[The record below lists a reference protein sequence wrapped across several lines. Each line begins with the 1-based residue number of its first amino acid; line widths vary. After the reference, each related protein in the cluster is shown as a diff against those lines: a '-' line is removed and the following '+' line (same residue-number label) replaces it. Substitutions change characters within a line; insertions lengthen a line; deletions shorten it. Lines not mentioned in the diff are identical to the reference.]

1 MILSTDQK
9 IKLKQLFE
17 NKKFSEIEYF
27 VESLGD
33 VKKLPSNIL
42 NIYATSKAL
51 NENSKIDDYKLSAY
65 CFEKI
70 YLENNSNR
78 DAFYNLIIVS
88 VKATYFEYLE
98 EHIIKE
104 YNLNNKDPKILEG
117 LAKMNFFYNN
127 MEKASF
133 FYEKLLEINPN
144 FKNIWSS
151 FLASLNYH
159 KKYDQKKYLEFCN
172 KFDQFLKLEINEFT
186 PNIKKNKKIKVGFL
200 SADFKYHSVSFFLY
214 DLIKKLN
221 KEEFELFAI
230 SNLEKGNQDKMT
242 NDLKDNFNEWYD
254 VNNMSDIESIKL
266 IRSLNLDIL
275 IDLSG
280 HTYKN
285 RVSVMRARCAPKQ
298 ILWLGYNNSLGVEN
312 IDYIIADPNLV
323 KKEEYNLYKEKIVF
337 MPKIWN
343 ALPKPINLP
352 EINLKQKKDDCFVY
366 GSFNNFQKISS
377 ETINTWSKILKDGN
391 TKLILKSSSSF
402 DEKNL
407 NKSLINKFKKENIEE
422 DKIEILS
429 RKKTYSEHLESY
441 NKINLSLDTFPY
453 PGVTTSFE
461 SVSMG
466 TPVLTMKGFNFNS
479 RCGESI
485 NKNLNLENLIAN
497 SEADYIDKALSIKKE
512 NKIDQKYKQNLR
524 SEALKSCLFDTETFA
539 KDFGSL
545 LKSL

>member
-200 SADFKYHSVSFFLY
+200 SADFKYHSVSFFLD

-485 NKNLNLENLIAN
+485 NKNLNLENFIAN
-497 SEADYIDKALSIKKE
+497 NEDDYIDKALSIKKE

>member
-17 NKKFSEIEYF
+17 NKKFSEIERF

-33 VKKLPSNIL
+33 LKKLPSNIL
-42 NIYATSKAL
+42 NLYATSKAL
-51 NENSKIDDYKLSAY
+51 NENSKINDYKLSAY

-117 LAKMNFFYNN
+117 LAKMHFFYNN

-159 KKYDQKKYLEFCN
+159 NKYDQKKYLEFCN
-172 KFDQFLKLEINEFT
+172 KFDQFLKLEISKFR
-186 PNIKKNKKIKVGFL
+186 PSIKKNKKIKIGFF
-200 SADFKYHSVSFFLY
+200 SADFKYHSVSLFLI

-230 SNLEKGNQDKMT
+230 SNLEKSNHDEMT
-242 NDLKDNFNEWYD
+242 NDLKDNFDKWHD
-254 VNNMSDIESIKL
+254 VNNISDIETIKL

-275 IDLSG
+275 IDLAG
-280 HTYKN
+280 LTYKN
-285 RVSVMRARCAPKQ
+285 RVSVIRARCAPKQ

-312 IDYIIADPNLV
+312 IDYLIADPNLV
-323 KKEEYNLYKEKIVF
+323 KKEEYKFYKEKIIF

-352 EINLKQKKDDCFVY
+352 AINVNKEKDNLFVY

-377 ETINTWSKILKDGN
+377 ETIKTWSKILKDGN
-391 TKLILKSSSSF
+391 SKLILKSSSSF
-402 DEKNL
+402 NEKNL
-407 NKSLINKFKKENIEE
+407 NKSLINKFIKENVRE

-429 RKKTYSEHLESY
+429 HKKTYSEHLETY
-441 NKINLSLDTFPY
+441 NKIDLSLDTFPY

-485 NKNLNLENLIAN
+485 NKNLNIENLIAN
-497 SEADYIDKALSIKKE
+497 NEDDYIDKALLIKKE

>member
-17 NKKFSEIEYF
+17 NKKFSEIEHF

-33 VKKLPSNIL
+33 LKKLPSNLI

-51 NENSKIDDYKLSAY
+51 NKNSKINDYKISAY

-98 EHIIKE
+98 EHIVKE

-159 KKYDQKKYLEFCN
+159 NKYDQKKYLEFCN
-172 KFDQFLKLEINEFT
+172 KFDQFLKLEIDEFT
-186 PNIKKNKKIKVGFL
+186 PNVKKNEKIKIGFL
-200 SADFKYHSVSFFLY
+200 SADFKYHSVSLFLN

-230 SNLEKGNQDKMT
+230 SNLEKNNHDEMT
-242 NDLKDNFNEWYD
+242 NDLKDNFDQWYD
-254 VNNMSDIESIKL
+254 VSNTSDIESVKL

-275 IDLSG
+275 IDLAG

-285 RVSVMRARCAPKQ
+285 RVSVIRARCAPKQ

-323 KKEEYNLYKEKIVF
+323 KKEEYKLYKEKIIF

-343 ALPKPINLP
+343 ALSKPIDLP
-352 EINLKQKKDDCFVY
+352 EINFYPDKDNCFRY

-377 ETINTWSKILKDGN
+377 ETIKTWSKILKDGDA
-391 TKLILKSSSSF
+391 KLILKSSTSF
-402 DEKNL
+402 EEKNL
-407 NKSLINKFKKENIEE
+407 NKYLINKFKKLNIGE

-429 RKKTYSEHLESY
+429 RKKTYSEHLENY
-441 NKINLSLDTFPY
+441 NKIDLSLDTFPY

-485 NKNLNLENLIAN
+485 NKNLNLEHFIAN
-497 SEADYIDKALSIKKE
+497 NEDDYIDKALTIKKE

>member
-1 MILSTDQK
+1 
-9 IKLKQLFE
+9 
-17 NKKFSEIEYF
+17 
-27 VESLGD
+27 
-33 VKKLPSNIL
+33 
-42 NIYATSKAL
+42 
-51 NENSKIDDYKLSAY
+51 
-65 CFEKI
+65 
-70 YLENNSNR
+70 
-78 DAFYNLIIVS
+78 
-88 VKATYFEYLE
+88 
-98 EHIIKE
+98 
-104 YNLNNKDPKILEG
+104 
-117 LAKMNFFYNN
+117 

-159 KKYDQKKYLEFCN
+159 SKYDQKKYLEFCN
-172 KFDQFLKLEINEFT
+172 KFDQFLKLEIDEFR

-200 SADFKYHSVSFFLY
+200 SADFKYHSVSLFLN

-230 SNLEKGNQDKMT
+230 SNLEKTNHDEMT
-242 NDLKDNFNEWYD
+242 IDLKNNFDEWYD
-254 VNNMSDIESIKL
+254 VNNISDIESVKL

-280 HTYKN
+280 YTYKN

-298 ILWLGYNNSLGVEN
+298 VLWLGYNNSLGVKN

-323 KKEEYNLYKEKIVF
+323 KKEEYNLYKEKIIF

-352 EINLKQKKDDCFVY
+352 EINLKQKKDDCFIY

-391 TKLILKSSSSF
+391 AKLILKSSSSF

-441 NKINLSLDTFPY
+441 NKIDLSLDTFPY

-497 SEADYIDKALSIKKE
+497 NEDDYIDKALLIKKE

>member
-33 VKKLPSNIL
+33 IKNLPSNIL

-51 NENSKIDDYKLSAY
+51 NQNSKIDDYKLSAY

-70 YLENNSNR
+70 YLENNTNR

-88 VKATYFEYLE
+88 VKATNFDYLE
-98 EHIIKE
+98 KHITKE

-117 LAKMNFFYNN
+117 LAKMHFFYNN

-144 FKNIWSS
+144 FNNIWSS

-159 KKYDQKKYLEFCN
+159 NKYDQKKYLEFCN
-172 KFDQFLKLEINEFT
+172 KFDQFLKLEIDEFK
-186 PNIKKNKKIKVGFL
+186 PSIKKNKKKKVGFF
-200 SADFKYHSVSFFLY
+200 SSDFKYHSVSLFL
-214 DLIKKLN
+214 DDVIKKLN
-221 KEEFELFAI
+221 RVEFELFAI
-230 SNLEKGNQDKMT
+230 SNLEKTNHDEMT
-242 NDLKDNFNEWYD
+242 IDLKNNFDEWYD
-254 VNNMSDIESIKL
+254 VNNISDIESVKL

-280 HTYKN
+280 YTYKN

-298 ILWLGYNNSLGVEN
+298 VLWLGYNNSLGVKN

-323 KKEEYNLYKEKIVF
+323 KKEEYNLYKEKIIF

-343 ALPKPINLP
+343 ALPAPINLP
-352 EINLKQKKDDCFVY
+352 EINLKPKKDDCFVY

-391 TKLILKSSSSF
+391 AKLILKSSSSF

-429 RKKTYSEHLESY
+429 RKRTYSEHLECY

-497 SEADYIDKALSIKKE
+497 NEKDYINKALSIKKE

>member
-1 MILSTDQK
+1 M
-9 IKLKQLFE
+9 
-17 NKKFSEIEYF
+17 
-27 VESLGD
+27 
-33 VKKLPSNIL
+33 
-42 NIYATSKAL
+42 
-51 NENSKIDDYKLSAY
+51 
-65 CFEKI
+65 
-70 YLENNSNR
+70 
-78 DAFYNLIIVS
+78 
-88 VKATYFEYLE
+88 
-98 EHIIKE
+98 
-104 YNLNNKDPKILEG
+104 
-117 LAKMNFFYNN
+117 
-127 MEKASF
+127 
-133 FYEKLLEINPN
+133 
-144 FKNIWSS
+144 
-151 FLASLNYH
+151 
-159 KKYDQKKYLEFCN
+159 
-172 KFDQFLKLEINEFT
+172 
-186 PNIKKNKKIKVGFL
+186 
-200 SADFKYHSVSFFLY
+200 
-214 DLIKKLN
+214 
-221 KEEFELFAI
+221 FAI
-230 SNLEKGNQDKMT
+230 SNLEKTNHDEMT
-242 NDLKDNFNEWYD
+242 SDLKNNFDEWYD
-254 VNNMSDIESIKL
+254 VNNISDIESVKL

-280 HTYKN
+280 YTYKN

-298 ILWLGYNNSLGVEN
+298 VLWLGYNNSLGVKN

-323 KKEEYNLYKEKIVF
+323 KKEEYNLYKEKIIF

-391 TKLILKSSSSF
+391 AKLILKSSSSF

-429 RKKTYSEHLESY
+429 RKRTYSEHLESY

-497 SEADYIDKALSIKKE
+497 NEKDYIDKALSIKKE

-524 SEALKSCLFDTETFA
+524 SEALESCLFDTETFA

>member
-51 NENSKIDDYKLSAY
+51 NKNSKIEDYKLSAY

-88 VKATYFEYLE
+88 VKATYFDYLE
-98 EHIIKE
+98 KHIIKE

-117 LAKMNFFYNN
+117 LAKMHFFYNN

-159 KKYDQKKYLEFCN
+159 SKYDQKKYLEFCN
-172 KFDQFLKLEINEFT
+172 KFDQFLKLEIDEFK
-186 PNIKKNKKIKVGFL
+186 PNIKKNEKIKVGFL
-200 SADFKYHSVSFFLY
+200 SADFKYHSVSLFLN

-230 SNLEKGNQDKMT
+230 SNLEKSNHDEMT
-242 NDLKDNFNEWYD
+242 NDLKDNFDQWYD
-254 VNNMSDIESIKL
+254 VSNISDIESIKL

-280 HTYKN
+280 YTYKN
-285 RVSVMRARCAPKQ
+285 RVSVIRARCAPKQ
-298 ILWLGYNNSLGVEN
+298 ILWLGYNNSLGVKN

-323 KKEEYNLYKEKIVF
+323 KKEEYNLYKEKIIF

-343 ALPKPINLP
+343 ALSPPINLP
-352 EINLKQKKDDCFVY
+352 EINFYQKKD
-366 GSFNNFQKISS
+366 NFLYMDLSTIFRKFHQK
-377 ETINTWSKILKDGN
+377 
-391 TKLILKSSSSF
+391 
-402 DEKNL
+402 
-407 NKSLINKFKKENIEE
+407 
-422 DKIEILS
+422 
-429 RKKTYSEHLESY
+429 
-441 NKINLSLDTFPY
+441 
-453 PGVTTSFE
+453 
-461 SVSMG
+461 
-466 TPVLTMKGFNFNS
+466 
-479 RCGESI
+479 
-485 NKNLNLENLIAN
+485 
-497 SEADYIDKALSIKKE
+497 
-512 NKIDQKYKQNLR
+512 Q
-524 SEALKSCLFDTETFA
+524 
-539 KDFGSL
+539 
-545 LKSL
+545 

>member
-33 VKKLPSNIL
+33 IKKLPSNIL

-51 NENSKIDDYKLSAY
+51 NQNSKIDDYKLSAY

-70 YLENNSNR
+70 YLENNTNR
-78 DAFYNLIIVS
+78 EAFYNLIIVS
-88 VKATYFEYLE
+88 VKATNFDYLE
-98 EHIIKE
+98 KHITKE

-117 LAKMNFFYNN
+117 LAKMHFFYNN

-144 FKNIWSS
+144 FNNIWSS

-159 KKYDQKKYLEFCN
+159 NKYDQKKYLEFCN
-172 KFDQFLKLEINEFT
+172 KFDQFLKLEIDEFT
-186 PNIKKNKKIKVGFL
+186 PHRKKNEKIKVGFL
-200 SADFKYHSVSFFLY
+200 SADFKYHSVSLFLN

-221 KEEFELFAI
+221 KEEFELTAI
-230 SNLEKGNQDKMT
+230 SNLEKSNHDEMT
-242 NDLKDNFNEWYD
+242 NDLKDNFDQWYD
-254 VNNMSDIESIKL
+254 VSNTSDIESIKL

-275 IDLSG
+275 IDLAG

-285 RVSVMRARCAPKQ
+285 RVSVIRARCAPKQ
-298 ILWLGYNNSLGVEN
+298 ILWLGYNNSLGVKN
-312 IDYIIADPNLV
+312 IDYMIADPNLV
-323 KKEEYNLYKEKIVF
+323 KKEEYKLYKEKIIF

-343 ALPKPINLP
+343 ALSQPINLP
-352 EINLKQKKDDCFVY
+352 EINSYTEKDNFFTY

-377 ETINTWSKILKDGN
+377 ETIKTWSKILKDGDA
-391 TKLILKSSSSF
+391 KLILKSSTSF

-407 NKSLINKFKKENIEE
+407 NKFLINKFKNENIGE

-429 RKKTYSEHLESY
+429 RKKTYYEHLESY
-441 NKINLSLDTFPY
+441 NKIDLSLDLM
-453 PGVTTSFE
+453 E
-461 SVSMG
+461 
-466 TPVLTMKGFNFNS
+466 
-479 RCGESI
+479 
-485 NKNLNLENLIAN
+485 
-497 SEADYIDKALSIKKE
+497 
-512 NKIDQKYKQNLR
+512 
-524 SEALKSCLFDTETFA
+524 
-539 KDFGSL
+539 
-545 LKSL
+545 

>member
-27 VESLGD
+27 IESLGD
-33 VKKLPSNIL
+33 VKKLPSNLL

-51 NENSKIDDYKLSAY
+51 NKNSKIDDYKISAY

-70 YLENNSNR
+70 YSENNSNR

-117 LAKMNFFYNN
+117 LAKMHFFYNN
-127 MEKASF
+127 MEEASF

-159 KKYDQKKYLEFCN
+159 SKYDQKKYLEFCN
-172 KFDQFLKLEINEFT
+172 KFDQFLKLEIDEFT
-186 PNIKKNKKIKVGFL
+186 PHIKKNEKIKVGFL
-200 SADFKYHSVSFFLY
+200 SADFKYHSVSLFLN
-214 DLIKKLN
+214 DLIKRLN
-221 KEEFELFAI
+221 KEEFELTAI
-230 SNLEKGNQDKMT
+230 SNLEKSNHDEMT
-242 NDLKDNFNEWYD
+242 NDLKDNFDQWHD
-254 VNNMSDIESIKL
+254 VSNTSDIESIKL

-275 IDLSG
+275 IDLAG

-285 RVSVMRARCAPKQ
+285 RVSVIRARCAPKQ
-298 ILWLGYNNSLGVEN
+298 ILWLGYNNSLGVKN
-312 IDYIIADPNLV
+312 IDYMIADPNLV
-323 KKEEYNLYKEKIVF
+323 KKEEYKLYKEKIIF

-343 ALPKPINLP
+343 ALSQPINLP
-352 EINLKQKKDDCFVY
+352 EINFYPEKDNYFIY
-366 GSFNNFQKISS
+366 GCFNNFQKISS
-377 ETINTWSKILKDGN
+377 ETIKIWSKILKDGDA
-391 TKLILKSSSSF
+391 KLVLKSSTSF

-407 NKSLINKFKKENIEE
+407 NKFLINKFKKENIGE

-429 RKKTYSEHLESY
+429 RKKTYLEHLESY
-441 NKINLSLDTFPY
+441 NKIDLSLDTFPY

-485 NKNLNLENLIAN
+485 NKNLNLENFIAN
-497 SEADYIDKALSIKKE
+497 NKDDYIDKALSIKKE
-512 NKIDQKYKQNLR
+512 NKIDQKYKHNLR
-524 SEALKSCLFDTETFA
+524 SNALESCLFDTEKFA

>member
-200 SADFKYHSVSFFLY
+200 SADFKYHSVSFFLD

>member
-27 VESLGD
+27 IESLGD

-51 NENSKIDDYKLSAY
+51 NKNSKTNDYKISAF

-78 DAFYNLIIVS
+78 DAFYNLIIAS

-98 EHIIKE
+98 KHIIKE

-117 LAKMNFFYNN
+117 LAKMHFFYNN

-144 FKNIWSS
+144 FNNVWSS

-159 KKYDQKKYLEFCN
+159 SKYDQKKYLEFCN
-172 KFDQFLKLEINEFT
+172 KFDKFLKLEIAEFR
-186 PNIKKNKKIKVGFL
+186 PNIKKNKKIKVGFF
-200 SADFKYHSVSFFLY
+200 SADFKYHSVSLFLD

-221 KEEFELFAI
+221 REEFELFAI
-230 SNLEKGNQDKMT
+230 SNLEKTNHDEMT
-242 NDLKDNFNEWYD
+242 SDLKNNFDEWYD
-254 VNNMSDIESIKL
+254 VNNISDIESVKL

-280 HTYKN
+280 YTYKN
-285 RVSVMRARCAPKQ
+285 RVSVMKARCAPKQ
-298 ILWLGYNNSLGVEN
+298 VLWLGYNNSLGVKN

-323 KKEEYNLYKEKIVF
+323 KKEEYNLYKEKIIF

-391 TKLILKSSSSF
+391 AKLILKSSSSF

-407 NKSLINKFKKENIEE
+407 NQSLINKFKKENIEE

-429 RKKTYSEHLESY
+429 RKRTYSEHLESY
-441 NKINLSLDTFPY
+441 NKIDLSLDTFPY

-461 SVSMG
+461 SLSMG

-497 SEADYIDKALSIKKE
+497 NEKDYIDKALSIKKE